1 MKTLRGCW
9 LDLVKETGIVGSPKM
24 FRKTFSSLAKLTL
37 GTSSKA
43 RVLTGHEQDA
53 TLDVH
58 YDKTPRD
65 KAKEYAQEV
74 AKVFHFVK
82 KTG

>member
-1 MKTLRGCW
+1 M
-9 LDLVKETGIVGSPKM
+9 
-24 FRKTFSSLAKLTL
+24 
-37 GTSSKA
+37 
-43 RVLTGHEQDA
+43 EQDA